1 MHNVFLNKSWRA
13 QVQLR
18 RKGKKIEICNIHV
31 FKQII
36 KYFVKEWEC
45 SFNKLRISR
54 SWKGIFLNKIFI
66 QLDGFFYCRWFNIF
80 FKDKICELLFSHFL
94 DLEIESALPKIGT
107 AFSEIET
114 GLPQIETALSEIE
127 TARLQRQTGLSEI
140 ESDLPEIETALPEIE
155 TALTQIETVLSE
167 I

>member
-45 SFNKLRISR
+45 SFHKLRISCN
-54 SWKGIFLNKIFI
+54 WKGIFLKRIDISF
-66 QLDGFFYCRWFNIF
+66 LLVFNGHVYAYDI
-80 FKDKICELLFSHFL
+80 DILLQNLGKGGMWKSLGEKVCQARCFSV
-94 DLEIESALPKIGT
+94 
-107 AFSEIET
+107 
-114 GLPQIETALSEIE
+114 
-127 TARLQRQTGLSEI
+127 GLS
-140 ESDLPEIETALPEIE
+140 
-155 TALTQIETVLSE
+155 QILRSE
-167 I
+167 PNWLAQKNHYKKNICTKQKSTLLNAYQSMLKQGQHP